1 MNEEYRIFFKNA
13 TLLKPLKTI
22 KFLIIF
28 PTLNKSRI
36 VFYQCSRFA
45 LMTEVMN
52 LEKDI
57 VDSNGQRVSL
67 DKIKSWKI

>member
-1 MNEEYRIFFKNA
+1 
-13 TLLKPLKTI
+13 
-22 KFLIIF
+22 
-28 PTLNKSRI
+28 
-36 VFYQCSRFA
+36 
-45 LMTEVMN
+45 MTEVMN